1 MFPYTTPIHVL
12 FIFVN
17 IFFIE
22 RDGIW
27 RIKYITYN
35 VFTIGHKVITNETGL
50 IETSIFAWS
59 QINVYE
65 MRVTKYN
72 TTKNN
77 NNVFII

>member
-1 MFPYTTPIHVL
+1 MFPYTTLSHVL

-35 VFTIGHKVITNETGL
+35 VFAIGHKVITNETGL